1 VSSPA
6 WKTLLPCGPVR
17 QGVTEVLSKNLVV
30 PLLEKL
36 LADGTLV
43 EYEID
48 EESIH
53 TESPDTFWIVYI
65 AADSAGLDKVN
76 AALRETLKA
85 APLTGPAFGSM
96 VDFAPHRDYL
106 FRTNAAYK

>member
-1 VSSPA
+1 M
-6 WKTLLPCGPVR
+6 
-17 QGVTEVLSKNLVV
+17 LSKNLVV

-36 LADGTLV
+36 MADGTLV

-48 EESIH
+48 EEAIH
-53 TESPDTFWIVYI
+53 TESPDTFWIDYI
-65 AADSAGLDKVN
+65 AASSEGLDKTN

-85 APLTGPAFGSM
+85 TPLAGPAFGSM

-106 FRTNAAYK
+106 SRTNATYK